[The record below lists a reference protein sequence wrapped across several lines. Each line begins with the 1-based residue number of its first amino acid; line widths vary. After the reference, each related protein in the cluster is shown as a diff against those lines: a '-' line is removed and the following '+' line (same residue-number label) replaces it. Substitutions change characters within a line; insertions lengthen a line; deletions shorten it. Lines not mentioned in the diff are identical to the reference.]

1 MNIEKDYWHCPFC
14 NAYVTPEKLHRDRF
28 FEELL
33 QRVDKHVVELE
44 FTDSCDN
51 YKATKIETPDVEAD
65 DKVESETTPKPGEQ
79 QNVISLLSDDEEEEG
94 EISEPADTLKRKR
107 NDQPEN
113 TGKGKQPKIVGESSK
128 FTPMST
134 DEILNNLYNSSQ
146 RST

>member
-1 MNIEKDYWHCPFC
+1 M
-14 NAYVTPEKLHRDRF
+14 
-28 FEELL
+28 
-33 QRVDKHVVELE
+33 ELE

-65 DKVESETTPKPGEQ
+65 DKVESETTPKPSEQ

-128 FTPMST
+128 FAPMST
-134 DEILNNLYNSSQ
+134 DEILNTLYNSSQ